1 MERVITGLI
10 LGLFVLFFVF
20 FVSDT
25 LFHIILASILG
36 YSLFELFRIKGN
48 RSIFVWSI
56 FIFILINF
64 SLTFFIANPYG
75 RSFFFTALL
84 ISVLTDIFALVFG
97 KLLGRRFIYPSI
109 SPNKT
114 LEGTLLG
121 LVIPSFL
128 FLFLGYLFIEQAIS
142 GSEVFSEFLVIS
154 KFINSLGYLITF
166 FIILISSLASIFGDL
181 LASKSKRLM
190 GIKDFGNL
198 LPGHGGILDRI
209 DSHIM
214 CICLLYTSPSP
225 RDSR

>member
-1 MERVITGLI
+1 MIRIITGLI

-20 FVSDT
+20 FTSDT
-25 LFHIILASILG
+25 LFQIILAGILG
-36 YSLFELFRIKGN
+36 YSLFELFNIKEKKN
-48 RSIFVWSI
+48 IYVWI
-56 FIFILINF
+56 IFILVIINLILIF
-64 SLTFFIANPYG
+64 PITNSSG
-75 RSFFFTALL
+75 RSFFFTAIL
-84 ISVLTDIFALVFG
+84 ISAFTDIFALVFG

-121 LVIPSFL
+121 LMIPSFL
-128 FLFLGYLFIEQAIS
+128 FLFLGYLFIEQEIS

-214 CICLLYTSPSP
+214 CIPIFFIFFSFI
-225 RDSR
+225 

>member
-1 MERVITGLI
+1 MKRIITGLI
-10 LGLFVLFFVF
+10 LGLFVLIFVF
-20 FVSDT
+20 FTSDT
-25 LFHIILASILG
+25 LFQIILVGILG
-36 YSLFELFRIKGN
+36 YSLFELFMTRGKKN
-48 RSIFVWSI
+48 IFVWI
-56 FIFILINF
+56 IFILVFINLYLIF
-64 SLTFFIANPYG
+64 PITNSSG

-84 ISVLTDIFALVFG
+84 ISVFTDIFALVFG

-121 LVIPSFL
+121 LVVPSFL
-128 FLFLGYLFIEQAIS
+128 FLFLGYLFIKQEMS

-154 KFINSLGYLITF
+154 KFINSSGYLITF
-166 FIILISSLASIFGDL
+166 FIILISSLASISGDL

-209 DSHIM
+209 DSHIV
-214 CICLLYTSPSP
+214 CIPVFFIFYSLI
-225 RDSR
+225 

>member
-1 MERVITGLI
+1 MIRIITGLI
-10 LGLFVLFFVF
+10 LGLFALFFVF
-20 FVSDT
+20 LTSDT
-25 LFHIILASILG
+25 LFQIILAGILG
-36 YSLFELFRIKGN
+36 YSLFELFNIKEKKN
-48 RSIFVWSI
+48 IYVWI
-56 FIFILINF
+56 IFILVLINLCLIF
-64 SLTFFIANPYG
+64 PITNSSG

-84 ISVLTDIFALVFG
+84 ISAFTDIFALVFG

-128 FLFLGYLFIEQAIS
+128 FLFLGYLSVEQEIS
-142 GSEVFSEFLVIS
+142 GSGVFSEFLVIS
-154 KFINSLGYLITF
+154 LFIDSFGYLITF
-166 FIILISSLASIFGDL
+166 LIMLISSFASISGDL

-209 DSHIM
+209 DSHII
-214 CICLLYTSPSP
+214 CIPVFFIFYSFI
-225 RDSR
+225 

>member
-1 MERVITGLI
+1 MIRIITGLI
-10 LGLFVLFFVF
+10 LGLFALFFVF
-20 FVSDT
+20 LTSDT
-25 LFHIILASILG
+25 LFQIILAGILG
-36 YSLFELFRIKGN
+36 YSLFELFNIKEKKN
-48 RSIFVWSI
+48 IYVWI
-56 FIFILINF
+56 IFILVLINLCLIF
-64 SLTFFIANPYG
+64 PITNSSG

-84 ISVLTDIFALVFG
+84 ISAFTDIFALVFG

-128 FLFLGYLFIEQAIS
+128 FLFLGYLLIEQEIS

-154 KFINSLGYLITF
+154 QFINSLGYLITF

-214 CICLLYTSPSP
+214 CIPVFFIFFSFI
-225 RDSR
+225 

>member
-1 MERVITGLI
+1 MKRVITGLI

-20 FVSDT
+20 FSSDS
-25 LFHIILASILG
+25 LFKIILACILG
-36 YSLFELFRIKGN
+36 YSLFELFKIKAQ
-48 RSIFVWSI
+48 RSIFVWMI
-56 FIFILINF
+56 FVMVLINL
-64 SLTFFIANPYG
+64 SLILPIANSSG

-84 ISVLTDIFALVFG
+84 ISVFTDVFALISG
-97 KLLGRRFIYPSI
+97 KLLGKRFIYPSI

-128 FLFLGYLFIEQAIS
+128 FIFSGYLFIEFEIK

-154 KFINSLGYLITF
+154 QFIESFGYLITF
-166 FIILISSLASIFGDL
+166 FIILISSLASISGDL

-198 LPGHGGILDRI
+198 LPGHGGVLDRI
-209 DSHIM
+209 DSHII
-214 CICLLYTSPSP
+214 CIPIFFIFYSLI
-225 RDSR
+225 

>member
-1 MERVITGLI
+1 MKRIITGMI

-20 FVSDT
+20 LTSDT
-25 LFHIILASILG
+25 FFQIILAGILG
-36 YSLFELFRIKGN
+36 YSLFELFKIKGKK
-48 RSIFVWSI
+48 SIYVWII
-56 FIFILINF
+56 FIFVLINMF
-64 SLTFFIANPYG
+64 LIFPIANSSG

-84 ISVLTDIFALVFG
+84 ISVFTDIFALVFG
-97 KLLGRRFIYPSI
+97 KLIGKRFIFPSI

-121 LVIPSFL
+121 LVIPSFF
-128 FLFLGYLFIEQAIS
+128 FLFSGYLFIEQEII

-154 KFINSLGYLITF
+154 QFIDSFGYLVTF
-166 FIILISSLASIFGDL
+166 FIILISSLASISGDL

-209 DSHIM
+209 DSHII
-214 CICLLYTSPSP
+214 CIPVFFIFYSLI
-225 RDSR
+225 

>member
-1 MERVITGLI
+1 MKRIITGLI

-20 FVSDT
+20 FTSDT
-25 LFHIILASILG
+25 LFQIILAGILG
-36 YSLFELFRIKGN
+36 YSLFELFKIKEKK
-48 RSIFVWSI
+48 SIYVWI
-56 FIFILINF
+56 IFILVFINI
-64 SLTFFIANPYG
+64 SLIFPIANSSG

-97 KLLGRRFIYPSI
+97 KLLGKRFIYSSI

-121 LVIPSFL
+121 LVIPSFI
-128 FLFLGYLFIEQAIS
+128 FLFLGYLFIEYEIS

-154 KFINSLGYLITF
+154 LFIDSFGYLITF
-166 FIILISSLASIFGDL
+166 FIILISSLASISGDL

-209 DSHIM
+209 DSHII
-214 CICLLYTSPSP
+214 CIPVFFIFYSFI
-225 RDSR
+225 

>member
-1 MERVITGLI
+1 MKRIITGII

-20 FVSDT
+20 FTSDT
-25 LFHIILASILG
+25 LFQIILAGILG
-36 YSLFELFRIKGN
+36 YSLFELFKIKGKKN
-48 RSIFVWSI
+48 IYIWI
-56 FIFILINF
+56 IFILVLLNLYLIFPITN
-64 SLTFFIANPYG
+64 SSG

-84 ISVLTDIFALVFG
+84 ISVFTDIFALVFG

-128 FLFLGYLFIEQAIS
+128 FLFLGYLFVEHEIS
-142 GSEVFSEFLVIS
+142 GSGIFSEFLVIS
-154 KFINSLGYLITF
+154 LFIDSFGYLITF
-166 FIILISSLASIFGDL
+166 LIMLISSFASISGDL

-214 CICLLYTSPSP
+214 CIPVFFIFYSLI
-225 RDSR
+225 

>member
-1 MERVITGLI
+1 MIRIITGLI

-20 FVSDT
+20 FTSDT
-25 LFHIILASILG
+25 LFQIILAGILG
-36 YSLFELFRIKGN
+36 YSLFELFSIKGKKN
-48 RSIFVWSI
+48 IYVWI
-56 FIFILINF
+56 IFILVIVNLILIF
-64 SLTFFIANPYG
+64 PITNSSG

-84 ISVLTDIFALVFG
+84 ISAFTDIFALVFG

-121 LVIPSFL
+121 LMIPSFL
-128 FLFLGYLFIEQAIS
+128 FLFLGYLFIEQKIS

-154 KFINSLGYLITF
+154 QSIDSFGYLITF
-166 FIILISSLASIFGDL
+166 FILLISSLASIFGDL

-214 CICLLYTSPSP
+214 CIPVFFIFFSLI
-225 RDSR
+225 

>member
-1 MERVITGLI
+1 MKRIITGLI

-20 FVSDT
+20 FTSDT
-25 LFHIILASILG
+25 LFQIILASILG
-36 YSLFELFRIKGN
+36 YSLFELFVIREKK
-48 RSIFVWSI
+48 SIYVWI
-56 FIFILINF
+56 IFILVLINM
-64 SLTFFIANPYG
+64 SLIFPIANSSG

-84 ISVLTDIFALVFG
+84 ISIFTDIFALVFG
-97 KLLGRRFIYPSI
+97 KLLGKRFIFPSI

-128 FLFLGYLFIEQAIS
+128 FIFLEYLFFEIKIS
-142 GSEVFSEFLVIS
+142 GSEVFSEFLVIPL
-154 KFINSLGYLITF
+154 FIDSFGYLITF
-166 FIILISSLASIFGDL
+166 FIIMTSSLASISGDL

-209 DSHIM
+209 DSHII
-214 CICLLYTSPSP
+214 CIPVFFIFYSLI
-225 RDSR
+225 

>member
-1 MERVITGLI
+1 MKRIITGLI

-20 FVSDT
+20 FTSDT
-25 LFHIILASILG
+25 LFQIILAGILG
-36 YSLFELFRIKGN
+36 YSLFELFKIKEKK
-48 RSIFVWSI
+48 SIYVWI
-56 FIFILINF
+56 IFILVFINM
-64 SLTFFIANPYG
+64 SLIFHLANSSG

-97 KLLGRRFIYPSI
+97 KLLGKRFIYPSI

-121 LVIPSFL
+121 LVLPSFV
-128 FLFLGYLFIEQAIS
+128 FLFLGYLFIEYEIS

-154 KFINSLGYLITF
+154 LFIDSFGYLITF
-166 FIILISSLASIFGDL
+166 FIILISSLGSICGDL

-198 LPGHGGILDRI
+198 LPGHGGVLDRI
-209 DSHIM
+209 DSHII
-214 CICLLYTSPSP
+214 CIPVFFIFYSLI
-225 RDSR
+225 